1 MPKQTHFLWGSPLM
15 RFCLQLRL
23 RSKASTSERN
33 AIFWRTSWEERN
45 LEGPTQGT
53 PGLGKRHCL
62 TGLWFSSSS
71 CLRIVAIWR
80 QKWSKTELGIMNSW
94 NTSHSGARKK
104 MLNPVSILRLS
115 EARETAQ
122 RLWAP
127 AAPAE
132 SSGSVPAFLKQ
143 LTTPVPRD
151 LTSSSGLY
159 RH

>member
-1 MPKQTHFLWGSPLM
+1 
-15 RFCLQLRL
+15 
-23 RSKASTSERN
+23 
-33 AIFWRTSWEERN
+33 
-45 LEGPTQGT
+45 
-53 PGLGKRHCL
+53 
-62 TGLWFSSSS
+62 
-71 CLRIVAIWR
+71 
-80 QKWSKTELGIMNSW
+80 
-94 NTSHSGARKK
+94 

-115 EARETAQ
+115 EAGEKAQ
-122 RLWAP
+122 RLGAL